1 MQKFSVLMSIYY
13 NEKPKY
19 FDLCLRS
26 ILIEQTILPDEI
38 VLVKDGKLTEELEF
52 VIEKY
57 QKKFPRI
64 FNIIALE
71 DNVGLGN
78 ALNIG
83 LAKCKYDIVMRMDS
97 DDISVPERFEKQLKY
112 MMKHKDVSVLG
123 GFIGEFKDDKN
134 KIERIKTMPC
144 SYDEVKKY
152 AKFRNPMNHMTV
164 CFRKKDILEVG
175 NYQPL
180 FYLEDHYLWA
190 RVLVNNKKI
199 ENLPYVLVYARVGNG
214 FISRRGNKN
223 YIKGWKKLQNYL
235 YENKIINFV
244 EKSRNILGMYV
255 MVYIPDEGRAY
266 LYDNVLRKK
275 YKSKR

>member
-13 NEKPKY
+13 MEDPKY
-19 FDLCLRS
+19 FDLCLKS
-26 ILIEQTILPDEI
+26 ILIDQTVLPSEI
-38 VLVKDGKLTEELEF
+38 VLVKDGRLTDELES

-57 QKKFPRI
+57 QKLFPNI
-64 FNIIALE
+64 FNIVALE
-71 DNVGLGN
+71 SNVGLGS

-83 LAKCKYDIVMRMDS
+83 LKSCKYDLVMRMDS
-97 DDISVPERFEKQLKY
+97 DDVSVPDRFEKQLKY
-112 MMKHKDVSVLG
+112 MKKHKDVSVLG

-144 SYDEVKKY
+144 TYEEVRKY
-152 AKFRNPMNHMTV
+152 AKFRNPINHMTV
-164 CFRKKDILEVG
+164 CFRKKDVLEVG

-190 RVLVNNKKI
+190 RLLVNNKKI
-199 ENLPYVLVYARVGNG
+199 ENLPNVLVYARIGNG

-235 YENKIINFV
+235 YKNKMINFV
-244 EKSRNILGMYV
+244 EKSRNMLGMYV

-275 YKSKR
+275 YKNKR

>member
-13 NEKPKY
+13 NEKPES

-152 AKFRNPMNHMTV
+152 AKFRNPVNHMTV

>member
-13 NEKPKY
+13 MEDPKY
-19 FDLCLRS
+19 FDLCLKS
-26 ILIEQTILPDEI
+26 ILIDQTVLPSEI
-38 VLVKDGKLTEELEF
+38 VLVKDGRLTDELES

-57 QKKFPRI
+57 QKLFPNI
-64 FNIIALE
+64 FNIVALE
-71 DNVGLGN
+71 SNVGLGS

-83 LAKCKYDIVMRMDS
+83 LKSCKYDLVMRMDS
-97 DDISVPERFEKQLKY
+97 DDVSVPDRFEKQLKY
-112 MMKHKDVSVLG
+112 MKKHKDVSVLG

-144 SYDEVKKY
+144 TYEEVRKY
-152 AKFRNPMNHMTV
+152 AKFRNPINHMTV
-164 CFRKKDILEVG
+164 CFRKKDVLKVG

-190 RVLVNNKKI
+190 RLLVNNKKI
-199 ENLPYVLVYARVGNG
+199 ENLPYVLVYARIGNG

-235 YENKIINFV
+235 YKNKMINFV
-244 EKSRNILGMYV
+244 EKSRNMLGMYV

-275 YKSKR
+275 YKNKR